1 MKAIPLQIIT
11 VRLDNGRH
19 GVFVG
24 IPLVTEDMGDDNPIV
39 SQLRFSDVEPMPG
52 HLSIATVVRMIAD
65 RLTNRIREQ

>member
-24 IPLVTEDMGDDNPIV
+24 IPLVTEDLGDDNPVI
-39 SQLRFSDVEPMPG
+39 SQLRFSDVEPMPS

-65 RLTNRIREQ
+65 RLNNRTREQ